1 MALPPRF
8 LDELRSRLTLSEV
21 VGRRVKLVRAG
32 REFRACCPFHNEKS
46 PSFYVNDGKGF
57 FHCFGCGA
65 HGDAIGFVMR
75 AANLPFMEA
84 VEQLASEAGLDVPQ
98 ASPEE
103 YRRFERQKTLHD
115 LVDQA
120 CRWFERQLREPAGR
134 EALAYLRRRG
144 LDDAAIARFRLG
156 YAPADAGALRR
167 HLAEA
172 SWTDDDMVEAGLCKR
187 PEEGNRAPYAFFR
200 DRVLFAVSDRRG
212 RVVAFGGRIL
222 GAESGPKYLNTGET
236 PLFHKGQLLYNL
248 SHARQA
254 AAEGTPYVVAEGYM
268 DVIALVRAGF
278 EGAVA
283 PLGTALTEAQVG
295 LLWSLAPAGN
305 RTPILCFDGDAAG
318 QRAARRAV
326 ERILPMLKPDHS
338 VRIAFMP
345 PGQDPDDLIKGE
357 GRAAMQRVL
366 DAAVPVADVAWA
378 IAIEGRRLDTPE
390 ARAGLKTDLEALVR
404 QIADRDVQSFY
415 RQEMMSR
422 LDALVR
428 PARAGGGGRQGA
440 GQGAGRGGGQGGERR
455 PWDPSFRRLPPDA
468 QRQLLRWGANP
479 PQRRAAETL
488 SDERVL
494 LATLVNHPAIF
505 SDVGEQLAEAGFAA
519 PALDGLRAEIVSIMS
534 AKPDLD
540 RPSLARHLV
549 SLGYGPV
556 LDDIASV
563 EPLYAFARA
572 DAPADMAMKGWLDA
586 WDFGPGRFRRV
597 RELKEAGRLAGAEV
611 TETNVRRIVALKE
624 EIALAN
630 RRDDDDFLSP
640 LRPSQ
645 AEPGDG
651 TGG

>member
-21 VGRRVKLVRAG
+21 VGRRVKLIRAG
-32 REFRACCPFHNEKS
+32 REFKACCPFHNEKS
-46 PSFYVNDGKGF
+46 ASFYVNDGKGF

-65 HGDAIGFVMR
+65 HGDAIGFVMK
-75 AANLPFMEA
+75 AGNLPFMEA
-84 VEQLASEAGLDVPQ
+84 VEQLAAEAGLEVPQ

-103 YRRFERQKTLHD
+103 HRRFERQKTLHD

-134 EALAYLRRRG
+134 EAMGYLRRRG
-144 LDDAAIARFRLG
+144 LDDAGIQRFRLG
-156 YAPADAGALRR
+156 YAPADAAALRR

-172 SWTDDDMVEAGLCKR
+172 GWSDDDMVEAGLLKR
-187 PEEGNRAPYAFFR
+187 PEEGARAPYAFFR
-200 DRVLFAVSDRRG
+200 DRVLFPVSDRRG

-222 GAESGPKYLNTGET
+222 ASDGGPKYLNTGET

-254 AAEGTPYVVAEGYM
+254 AADGVPYVVAEGYM

-283 PLGTALTEAQVG
+283 PLGTALTETQVG

-326 ERILPMLKPDHS
+326 ERILPLLKPDHS

-345 PGQDPDDLIKGE
+345 PGQDPDDLIKAE

-366 DAAVPVADVAWA
+366 DAAVPVAEVAWG

-390 ARAGLKTDLEALVR
+390 ARAGLKADLEALVR
-404 QIADRDVQSFY
+404 QIADRDVQGFY
-415 RQEMMSR
+415 RQEMMGR

-428 PARAGGGGRQGA
+428 PARAVGE
-440 GQGAGRGGGQGGERR
+440 GRGGARR
-455 PWDPSFRRLPPDA
+455 GAGPWDPSFRRLPPEA
-468 QRQLLRWGANP
+468 QRRMMRWGANP
-479 PQRRAAETL
+479 PQRRAAETM
-488 SDERVL
+488 SEERVL
-494 LATLVNHPAIF
+494 LATLANHPGIF
-505 SDVGEQLAEAGFAA
+505 PDVGELLADVGFAV
-519 PALDGLRAEIVSIMS
+519 PALESLRAEMVSVLSIR
-534 AKPDLD
+534 PDLD

-549 SLGYGPV
+549 DLGHGPV
-556 LDDIASV
+556 LDDLAAV
-563 EPLYAFARA
+563 EALYGFARA
-572 DAPADMAMKGWLDA
+572 EAPSEMALKGWLDA
-586 WDFGPGRFRRV
+586 WDIGPGRLRRV
-597 RELKEAGRLAGAEV
+597 RDLKEAGRLAGAEV
-611 TETNVRRIVALKE
+611 TEPNVRRIAALKR
-624 EIALAN
+624 EIAVAN
-630 RRDDDDFLSP
+630 RRDDDDFL
-640 LRPSQ
+640 PSLPTVR
-645 AEPGDG
+645 ADEPGDG
-651 TGG
+651 SAG

>member
-21 VGRRVKLVRAG
+21 VGRRVKLIRAG
-32 REFRACCPFHNEKS
+32 REFKACCPFHDEKS

-65 HGDAIGFVMR
+65 HGDAIGFVMK
-75 AANLPFMEA
+75 AGNLPFMEA
-84 VEQLASEAGLDVPQ
+84 VEQLATEAGLEVPQ

-103 YRRFERQKTLHD
+103 HRRFERQKTLHD

-134 EALAYLRRRG
+134 EAMAYLRRRG
-144 LDDAAIARFRLG
+144 LDDAGIQRFRLG

-172 SWTDDDMVEAGLCKR
+172 GWSDDDMVEAGLLKR
-187 PEEGNRAPYAFFR
+187 PEEGGRAPYAFFR
-200 DRVLFAVSDRRG
+200 DRVLFPVADRRG

-222 GAESGPKYLNTGET
+222 AADGGPKYLNTGET

-248 SHARQA
+248 AHARQA
-254 AAEGTPYVVAEGYM
+254 VAEGAPYVVAEGYM

-326 ERILPMLKPDHS
+326 ERILPMLKPDQS

-345 PGQDPDDLIKGE
+345 PGQDPDDLIKAD

-366 DAAVPVADVAWA
+366 DAAVPVAEVAWG
-378 IAIEGRRLDTPE
+378 IATEGRRLDTPE
-390 ARAGLKTDLEALVR
+390 ARAGLKADLEELVR

-415 RQEMMSR
+415 RQEMMGR

-428 PARAGGGGRQGA
+428 PARAAGA
-440 GQGAGRGGGQGGERR
+440 AAGRRTAG
-455 PWDPSFRRLPPDA
+455 PWDPAFRRLPA
-468 QRQLLRWGANP
+468 ETQRKVIRWGANP
-479 PQRRAAETL
+479 PQRRAAEIL
-488 SDERVL
+488 SEERVL

-505 SDVGEQLAEAGFAA
+505 ADVGELLADVGFGP
-519 PALDGLRAEIVSIMS
+519 PALEALRAELVSVLS
-534 AKPDLD
+534 VRPDLD

-549 SLGYGPV
+549 DLGHGPV
-556 LDDIASV
+556 LD
-563 EPLYAFARA
+563 AFAAVETLYGFARPG
-572 DAPADMAMKGWLDA
+572 APAEMALKGWLDA
-586 WDFGPGRFRRV
+586 WDIGPGRLRRV
-597 RELKEAGRLAGAEV
+597 RDLKEAGRLAGAEV
-611 TETNVRRIVALKE
+611 TEPNVRRIAALKQ
-624 EIALAN
+624 EIAVAI
-630 RRDDDDFLSP
+630 RRDDDDFLP
-640 LRPSQ
+640 ILPPAR

-651 TGG
+651 SGG